1 MIGIVSQ
8 NRQADLKRELSQ
20 LFDKYNAFQ
29 EVQKTIVK
37 ATGIKKYRRNAWVIQ
52 VYVLPLQSI
61 RSAGKDF
68 CRFASTIKSDNGAV
82 HFVGTVPLFC
92 I

>member
-1 MIGIVSQ
+1 MEEASYQNLYGAIKVIYYMIGIVSQ

-37 ATGIKKYRRNAWVIQ
+37 ATGIKNIGEM
-52 VYVLPLQSI
+52 L
-61 RSAGKDF
+61 G
-68 CRFASTIKSDNGAV
+68 
-82 HFVGTVPLFC
+82 
-92 I
+92 

>member
-8 NRQADLKRELSQ
+8 NRQTDLRRELPQ

-37 ATGIKKYRRNAWVIQ
+37 ATGIKN
-52 VYVLPLQSI
+52 I
-61 RSAGKDF
+61 RETLG
-68 CRFASTIKSDNGAV
+68 
-82 HFVGTVPLFC
+82 
-92 I
+92 